1 MTVGQSLLTA
11 VVVAV
16 GLGLVAVVP
25 VVLDAALTDP
35 VGSRIRRWRRAGL
48 VPWIRLARALGQ
60 RRAPTLAADRLLS
73 RIAVVGLPVVALL
86 MAALLPAGGLHLADS
101 PVGLVWFNALDVTVW
116 ALWWLTGWSPNSL
129 YPLIG
134 GYRFLAQALS
144 YELPL
149 MFAITAPAVA
159 AHSLRFS
166 DVVAAQHGLWFV
178 VWMPVAFA
186 VFCLSVVGFS
196 LFPPLNHPAGVDIAG
211 GVRAELAGL
220 PRMLVGGGRYLLLA
234 AGSATA
240 AVLFLG
246 GGAGPGLP
254 AAFWLVLK
262 TLVVACGLVALRS
275 WLPTIRADR
284 FVEVGWLVLLPAT
297 LLQLLLV
304 SVLVITGALP

>member
-1 MTVGQSLLTA
+1 VTFPASVAAALL
-11 VVVAV
+11 VAV
-16 GLGLVAVVP
+16 ALGLVALVP
-25 VVLDAALTDP
+25 AVLGARLDDPAPAAP
-35 VGSRIRRWRRAGL
+35 GRWRRATL
-48 VPWIRLARALGQ
+48 APWVRLARALGQ
-60 RRAPTLAADRLLS
+60 RRASTLAADRLLG
-73 RIAVVGLPVVALL
+73 RTAVVALPVVALL
-86 MAALLPAGGLHLADS
+86 MAALLPSGGLILADS

-116 ALWWLTGWSPNSL
+116 ALWWLAGWGPNSL

-134 GYRFLAQALS
+134 GYRFLAQAMS

-166 DVVAAQHGLWFV
+166 DVVAAQHGLWFA

-196 LFPPLNHPAGVDIAG
+196 LLSPLNHPAGVDIAG
-211 GVRAELAGL
+211 GVSAELAGL
-220 PRMLVGGGRYLLLA
+220 PRILIGAGRYLLVT

-246 GGAGPGLP
+246 AGAGPWLP
-254 AAFWLVLK
+254 AAVWLVLK
-262 TLVVACGLVALRS
+262 TVVLACALVALRN

-284 FVEVGWLVLLPAT
+284 FVEVGWLVLLPVT
-297 LLQLLLV
+297 LIQLLLV
-304 SVLVITGALP
+304 SVLVITGVLP